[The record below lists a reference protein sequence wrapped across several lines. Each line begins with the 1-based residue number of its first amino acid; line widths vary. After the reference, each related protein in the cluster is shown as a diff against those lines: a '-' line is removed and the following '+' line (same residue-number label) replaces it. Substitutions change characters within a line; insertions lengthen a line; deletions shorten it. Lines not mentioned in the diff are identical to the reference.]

1 MRELKT
7 DRGVLAPHERDQRL
21 ETFDL
26 RLVPDAE
33 IELVD
38 QADFLDAGGLDKHQT
53 KTAERVTAEMHLMK
67 HAAGRAGIG
76 AVMHHRRHH
85 QAVLQRQAADLERL
99 EQQGRA
105 GRRGASDMDGLWCE
119 VRG

>member
-1 MRELKT
+1 MRELNP
-7 DRGVLAPHERDQRL
+7 DRGVLAPHECYQRL
-21 ETFDL
+21 EAFDL

-38 QADFLDAGGLDKHQT
+38 QSDFLDAGGFDKHQT

-67 HAAGRAGIG
+67 HAAGRTGIG

-85 QAVLQRQAADLERL
+85 QAVLQRQAADVERL
-99 EQQGRA
+99 EQQGA
-105 GRRGASDMDGLWCE
+105 CGSCWTEGPMDGLCA
-119 VRG
+119 